1 MKRTA
6 VRRRVARVV
15 AKRPP
20 LTGVS
25 SLGAVK
31 AEIVS
36 AAQRMSASGLSPG
49 RSGNVSTRVDG
60 GMLITP
66 TGMHYAD
73 MRPVDIVEVRND
85 GRVAPGQ
92 RVASSEWRVHLSLYK
107 ARVDIGAIVHTH
119 SLNATALSCLHRG
132 IPAFHYM
139 VAEVGG
145 DKIACAP
152 YATYGSE
159 ELARFAVKAMGLRNA
174 CLLANHGAIAAG
186 ENLRAA
192 YDLAVEVE
200 TLASQ
205 YARAL
210 QVGRPRILSARE
222 MARVLE
228 KFKTYGKQ
236 NEVKAKG

>member
-6 VRRRVARVV
+6 VRRRVAKVLH
-15 AKRPP
+15 KRPTTP
-20 LTGVS
+20 VS
-25 SLGAVK
+25 SSGLR
-31 AEIVS
+31 AEIIS
-36 AAQRMSASGLSPG
+36 IAQRVSTSGLSPG
-49 RSGNVSTRVDG
+49 RSGNVSVRVDG

-66 TGMHYAD
+66 TGMHYAE
-73 MRPVDIVEVRND
+73 MRPSDIVEVRMD

-92 RVASSEWRVHLSLYK
+92 RVASSEWRVHLAIYK
-107 ARVDIGAIVHTH
+107 TREDAGAIVHTH

-139 VAEVGG
+139 VAEAGG

-159 ELARFAVKAMGLRNA
+159 ELARFAVKALGPRLA
-174 CLLANHGAIAAG
+174 CLMANHGAVAVAETLRKAYELAG
-186 ENLRAA
+186 E
-192 YDLAVEVE
+192 VEV
-200 TLASQ
+200 LASQ

-210 QVGRPRILSARE
+210 QIGRPRILGARE
-222 MARVLE
+222 MGRVIE

-236 NEVKAKG
+236 TEVKKS

>member
-6 VRRRVARVV
+6 VRRRVARVIH
-15 AKRPP
+15 KRPQLP
-20 LTGVS
+20 APS
-25 SLGAVK
+25 SLGALRS
-31 AEIVS
+31 EIVS
-36 AAQRMSASGLSPG
+36 MSQRMSTSGLSPG
-49 RSGNVSTRVDG
+49 RSGNISVRVDG

-66 TGMHYAD
+66 TGMHYSE
-73 MRPVDIVEVRND
+73 MRPADIVEVRSD

-92 RVASSEWRVHLSLYK
+92 RVASSEWRVHLAVYK
-107 ARVDIGAIVHTH
+107 ARDDIGAIVHTH

-139 VAEVGG
+139 VAEAGG

-159 ELARFAVKAMGLRNA
+159 QLARFAAKALGPRSA
-174 CLLANHGAIAAG
+174 CLLANHGAVAVGETLRKAYELAA
-186 ENLRAA
+186 
-192 YDLAVEVE
+192 EVE

-210 QVGRPRILSARE
+210 QIGRPRVLGSRE
-222 MARVLE
+222 MGRVLE

-236 NEVKAKG
+236 NDVKAKS